1 MKAYMYSTLNKQRST
16 INHKMMYRLILVILL
31 HIIVMQEV
39 AAQDVKGI
47 RVHGFLSQG
56 YLKSTGNNDVFGNSS
71 GNGSF
76 DFRELGVNASYRP
89 LPNLQFS
96 GQLLSRSAGE
106 DSKGGIRVDYGF
118 VDYTAVSTESMDFGI
133 RVGRTKNPLGFYN
146 DTRDVPFTRPS
157 ILLPQSIYF
166 DRTRNLGLASDGA
179 QIYGESRNSWGDLNA
194 QFGVVFPQA
203 GDRSTEFAIL
213 QGDRPGEI
221 TPHLSYIGRLIYEYD
236 GGRVRLAVSG
246 AQVNTGYDAAQ
257 RDPFSGLGSFQFTPI
272 IFSAQYNTE
281 RWSLTSEYAIR
292 HLERHDF
299 GAANNLNVTGESY
312 YFQGIYRFSPSWEGV
327 LRYDAYYADRDDRD
341 GKRFA
346 NGILS
351 TAPALQDYLP
361 EHSRFAKDITVGLR
375 WNVTPA
381 IMLRAE
387 YHYING
393 TGWISS
399 LDNRAPSEIRAR
411 LERPFLPANTDQH
424 WNLFAF
430 QASYRF

>member
-1 MKAYMYSTLNKQRST
+1 MNNYAMLS
-16 INHKMMYRLILVILL
+16 RLLLVVLL
-31 HIIVMQEV
+31 LIIDIHDTD
-39 AAQDVKGI
+39 AQDVKGI

-71 GNGSF
+71 GSGSF

-118 VDYTAVSTESMDFGI
+118 VDYTALSTESIDFGI

-179 QIYGESRNSWGDLNA
+179 QVYGESRNSWGDLNA

-257 RDPFSGLGSFQFTPI
+257 RDPFSGLGTFQFTPI

-292 HLERHDF
+292 HLDRHDF
-299 GAANNLNVTGESY
+299 GAASNLNVTGESY

-341 GKRFA
+341 GRDFA
-346 NGILS
+346 RGIPLS
-351 TAPALQDYLP
+351 LQNFAPA
-361 EHSRFAKDITVGLR
+361 HSRFAKDITVGLR
-375 WNVTPA
+375 WNVTPS

-393 TGWISS
+393 TGWISP
-399 LDNRAPSEIRAR
+399 LDNRAPSEIRNA
-411 LERPFLPANTDQH
+411 LNRPFLSADTDQH

>member
-1 MKAYMYSTLNKQRST
+1 
-16 INHKMMYRLILVILL
+16 MMCRLASVVLL
-31 HIIVMQEV
+31 LIIMMQEGI
-39 AAQDVKGI
+39 AQDVKGI

-76 DFRELGVNASYRP
+76 DFREIGANASYRP

-106 DSKGGIRVDYGF
+106 DSKGGIRIDYGF
-118 VDYTAVSTESMDFGI
+118 VDYTAISTESMDFGI
-133 RVGRTKNPLGFYN
+133 RLGRTKNPLGFYN

-213 QGDRPGEI
+213 QADRPGGI

-236 GGRVRLAVSG
+236 GGRVRLALSG

-257 RDPFSGLGSFQFTPI
+257 VDPFSGLGSFQFTPI

-292 HLERHDF
+292 HIERYDF
-299 GAANNLNVTGESY
+299 ANRSARDLNLTGESY
-312 YFQGIYRFSPSWEGV
+312 YFQGIYRFSPNWEGV
-327 LRYDAYYADRDDRD
+327 LRYDAYYADRSDRD
-341 GKRFA
+341 GKDFA
-346 NGILS
+346 KFIQIQ
-351 TAPALQDYLP
+351 APDFQDNFPSY
-361 EHSRFAKDITVGLR
+361 SRFAKDITVGLR
-375 WNVTPA
+375 WNVTPS

-399 LDNRAPSEIRAR
+399 LDNRAPNTTLQR
-411 LERPFLPANTDQH
+411 FLPAITDQH

>member
-1 MKAYMYSTLNKQRST
+1 MKAYMYSTLNKQHST
-16 INHKMMYRLILVILL
+16 LNYAMMCRLTSVVLL
-31 HIIVMQEV
+31 LIVMMQEGI
-39 AAQDVKGI
+39 AQDVKGI

-76 DFRELGVNASYRP
+76 DFREIGANASYRP

-106 DSKGGIRVDYGF
+106 DSKGGIRIDYGF
-118 VDYTAVSTESMDFGI
+118 VDYTAISTESMDFGI
-133 RVGRTKNPLGFYN
+133 RLGRTKNPLGFYN

-157 ILLPQSIYF
+157 ILLPQSIYY
-166 DRTRNLGLASDGA
+166 DRTRNLGLASDGV
-179 QIYGESRNSWGDLNA
+179 QLYGESRNSWGDLNA

-213 QGDRPGEI
+213 QADRPGSI

-236 GGRVRLAVSG
+236 GGRVRFALSG
-246 AQVNTGYDAAQ
+246 AQVNTGYNAAQ
-257 RDPFSGLGSFQFTPI
+257 QNDTYSGLGTFQFTPI
-272 IFSAQYNTE
+272 IFSAQYNSE

-292 HLERHDF
+292 HIERQDF
-299 GAANNLNVTGESY
+299 VARPDLNFTGESY

-327 LRYDAYYADRDDRD
+327 LRYDAYYADRTDRD
-341 GKRFA
+341 GKQFLID
-346 NGILS
+346 NKIPPELQGNI
-351 TAPALQDYLP
+351 PA
-361 EHSRFAKDITVGLR
+361 HSRFAKDITVGLR
-375 WNVTPA
+375 WNVTPS

-399 LDNRAPSEIRAR
+399 LDNRAPNATLQR
-411 LERPFLPANTDQH
+411 FLPANTDQH